1 MVKLK
6 ELLNEDHPHAGAI
19 KQNIKIDVKR
29 LKEYL
34 DTYEEGFKEYEKYF
48 NLVTR
53 NAGKGKLE
61 NMTAND
67 AKSLLKKHKELVVSQ
82 FNRQTYFTIEKVI
95 KNLKQLEDG

>member
-61 NMTAND
+61 NMTVND
-67 AKSLLKKHKELVVSQ
+67 AKGLLKKHKELVVSQ
-82 FNRQTYFTIEKVI
+82 FNRQTYFTIENLIKELKKVR
-95 KNLKQLEDG
+95 DD

>member
-6 ELLNEDHPHAGAI
+6 ELLNEDKG
-19 KQNIKIDVKR
+19 DLTEVKEQVKH
-29 LKEYL
+29 LEEYL
-34 DTYEEGFKEYEKYF
+34 KSYEEGFKSYEKYF

-61 NMTAND
+61 NMTVKD

-82 FNRQTYFTIEKVI
+82 FNRQTYFTIENLIKELKKVR
-95 KNLKQLEDG
+95 DD

>member
-6 ELLNEDHPHAGAI
+6 DILNEAHPHAGAI

-29 LKEYL
+29 LKGYL

-61 NMTAND
+61 NMTVKD
-67 AKSLLKKHKELVVSQ
+67 AKSLLKKHKSLTVSQ
-82 FNRQTYFTIEKVI
+82 FNRQTEATIEQLIKELKKVR
-95 KNLKQLEDG
+95 DD